1 MPATTR
7 LRRVRHVGF
16 TRLERQKKINRFL
29 LARQV
34 ALAGTGASA
43 TFVGSV
49 GNNITWTGHAKA
61 VGAGPFSLTTTG
73 VLPTGLNL
81 TALYWIQSVVDVN
94 TVTLTT
100 KRGGPVSSMSAIG
113 SGTHTIAKSSTLN
126 AMFEYN
132 KQVGPT
138 VLSNCIDVDTL

>member
-1 MPATTR
+1 MPATSR
-7 LRRVRHVGF
+7 LRRVRHTGF
-16 TRLERQKKINRFL
+16 MRSNSQKKINCFL
-29 LARQV
+29 VARQT

-138 VLSNCIDVDTL
+138 VLSNCTDVDTL